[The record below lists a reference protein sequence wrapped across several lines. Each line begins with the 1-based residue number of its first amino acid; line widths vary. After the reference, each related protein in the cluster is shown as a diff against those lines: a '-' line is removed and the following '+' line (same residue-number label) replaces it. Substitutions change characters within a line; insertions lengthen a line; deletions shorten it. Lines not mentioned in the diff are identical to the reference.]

1 MTISRATATAL
12 VLGAT
17 AALVTGCAPSGPA
30 TTAGAPTGSAS
41 PVTTRTAAAPA
52 DASPGATPGA
62 TPGAAPG
69 ATATPGADVL
79 ARAALNDAAGADKGT
94 VTFADA
100 DGALLVSV
108 RATGLE
114 PGFHGL
120 HVHAIG
126 ACEADSP
133 DPSDATKVGDFLSS
147 GGHLA
152 GDGDAHPDHAGDLP
166 ALQVNDNGEATLVVQ
181 IDRLT
186 RALLLDQDGS
196 AVVVHS
202 GADNYANI
210 PERYAA
216 AGADDETRKAGDAG
230 SRVTCGVVRAS

>member
-1 MTISRATATAL
+1 MTISRTTATAL
-12 VLGAT
+12 VLGAA

-52 DASPGATPGA
+52 DTSPGATPGA
-62 TPGAAPG
+62 TAS
-69 ATATPGADVL
+69 PGADVL
-79 ARAALNDAAGADKGT
+79 ASAALKDAAGADKGT

-181 IDRLT
+181 TDRLT

-230 SRVTCGVVRAS
+230 SRVACGVVQAS